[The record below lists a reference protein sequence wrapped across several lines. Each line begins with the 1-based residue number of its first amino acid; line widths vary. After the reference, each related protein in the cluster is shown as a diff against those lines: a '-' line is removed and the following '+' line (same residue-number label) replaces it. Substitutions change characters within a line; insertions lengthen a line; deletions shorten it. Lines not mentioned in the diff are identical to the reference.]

1 MEGFQR
7 LKLIT
12 HDRMNRA
19 INSSTSI
26 LEAAKKSFQ
35 KAPKSYKLLDLVP
48 GAIEAP
54 KRDNFTTENLTI
66 VISNK
71 YSSRVN
77 TKLKSR
83 KKDLEIK
90 RGINGMIKDWNII
103 EGSVGGDKNEGGGGA
118 GSGDLAVGD
127 SAFKDFVTE
136 AKAAEFVIKFLDR
149 MQSKKYAMNYENV
162 SMHVKGETQLDRQ
175 LSAYPL
181 FVSTISHASMG
192 LSNTKRDGT
201 SIYDIVGGVDSGFGT
216 NIGNFKNK
224 QVFDRSPL
232 VQLSQELE
240 KDTFL
245 ERASSWSS
253 KILPSIGTKLDYQTF
268 EEEKALGVY
277 AKDRA
282 NSESILYRQLRLM
295 PSAGRM
301 GKRYANLDSSST
313 FILQKDDSSS
323 VHDDTPNNS
332 KSKKPQGNPNST
344 LQIVT
349 DLNRIPLKF
358 PWILEELPVAQS
370 FKNQFLLFNEN
381 STSSKSES
389 KEDSVKKTFF
399 QKAKGLYT
407 STLRQENVV
416 KAIVSNR
423 GIAMVRNITNLPA
436 DSNLEAY
443 FDELDDNSDND
454 NRYMWEDDHERKSHQ
469 TREIGVQKYFEETS
483 FDMDFQS
490 KEQDFESLMKDLELH
505 YSRISAER
513 SEESQSK
520 QRGSLSPA
528 QNGQVASSILD
539 ADSKDYKDFY
549 SSESGQKPSGSTSGI
564 KENDLSMVLLQGKS
578 PYSGPE
584 VRIEYDLSELYSPE
598 RNLYRGEGIEKTWRS
613 YYDSLKSYKEAV
625 SRKKEYMERI
635 HYNLSPSRKNLNG
648 SQSRKS
654 KIPTSFLPV
663 HERLQQEDDP
673 QEEYY
678 SFIQGQRMIK
688 ESMNRFPIQSHTTR
702 SKTVGE
708 DNIRLVGSNSRGYI
722 RGLAAVRGGRRI
734 QQRLMS
740 DRSRYENELRS
751 QKEDLSFLM
760 YKEKDRERF
769 LEHVRSNN
777 KKVEEMYEMEEKLK
791 TRVRIASRGRFR
803 KI

>member
-1 MEGFQR
+1 M
-7 LKLIT
+7 
-12 HDRMNRA
+12 
-19 INSSTSI
+19 
-26 LEAAKKSFQ
+26 
-35 KAPKSYKLLDLVP
+35 
-48 GAIEAP
+48 
-54 KRDNFTTENLTI
+54 
-66 VISNK
+66 VISKK

-103 EGSVGGDKNEGGGGA
+103 EGSAAGGKGECGNKSEC
-118 GSGDLAVGD
+118 GSSDLPIGE

-181 FVSTISHASMG
+181 FVSTISHSSMG
-192 LSNTKRDGT
+192 LSSTKRDGT
-201 SIYDIVGGVDSGFGT
+201 SFYDIMSGGVDSNLGA
-216 NIGNFKNK
+216 NIGNFKNNK
-224 QVFDRSPL
+224 HVFDKSPL

-245 ERASSWSS
+245 ERAPSWSS
-253 KILPSIGTKLDYQTF
+253 KILPSIGTKLDYRTF
-268 EEEKALGVY
+268 EEEKALGIY
-277 AKDRA
+277 ARDRG
-282 NSESILYRQLRLM
+282 NKESILYRQLRLM

-301 GKRYANLDSSST
+301 GKRYANLDSSSSL
-313 FILQKDDSSS
+313 ILQKDDSSS
-323 VHDDTPNNS
+323 IHDDTPSNS
-332 KSKKPQGNPNST
+332 KSKKSQGNPNST

-358 PWILEELPVAQS
+358 PWILEELPIAQS

-399 QKAKGLYT
+399 QKAKGLST

-454 NRYMWEDDHERKSHQ
+454 DRYLWEDDRERKTHQ
-469 TREIGVQKYFEETS
+469 AKEIGVQKYLEETS

-490 KEQDFESLMKDLELH
+490 KEQDLESLMKDLELH

-513 SEESQSK
+513 SEESQPK
-520 QRGSLSPA
+520 QGGGGVSSPT
-528 QNGQVASSILD
+528 QNGQMVTSLLD
-539 ADSKDYKDFY
+539 TDLKESRDFY
-549 SSESGQKPSGSTSGI
+549 SSDSVQKSSGSTNCI
-564 KENDLSMVLLQGKS
+564 KDNELSMLLLQGKS
-578 PYSGPE
+578 SSYSGPE
-584 VRIEYDLSELYSPE
+584 VKIEYDLSELYNPE

-625 SRKKEYMERI
+625 NQKKEYAERI
-635 HYNLSPSRKNLNG
+635 HYNLSPSGKNLNG

-654 KIPTSFLPV
+654 KIPKTFLPI

-673 QEEYY
+673 QDEYY
-678 SFIQGQRMIK
+678 SFIQGQRMVK
-688 ESMNRFPIQSHTTR
+688 ESMNRFPIQSHTTG
-702 SKTVGE
+702 SKMVGE
-708 DNIRLVGSNSRGYI
+708 DNIRLVSSESRGYI

-740 DRSRYENELRS
+740 DRSRHENELRS
-751 QKEDLSFLM
+751 RKEDLSFLK

-769 LEHVRSNN
+769 LEHVRRNN
-777 KKVEEMYEMEEKLK
+777 KKVEEMYEMEDKLK